1 MWRSVPAFRTLLHN
15 CFSSM
20 SRTDVEKLVNS
31 HKVVVFMKGIP
42 EQPLC
47 GFSNLVVQILKMHEV
62 PFQAYNVLEDES
74 LRQGIKDY
82 TDWQTIPQVFV
93 NGKFIGGAD
102 ILLEMHKNRQLEKV
116 WQENGVKKES
126 V

>member
-1 MWRSVPAFRTLLHN
+1 
-15 CFSSM
+15 M

-102 ILLEMHKNRQLEKV
+102 ILLEMHKNRELEKLFSEV
-116 WQENGVKKES
+116 LFLLLHRKQSIK
-126 V
+126 